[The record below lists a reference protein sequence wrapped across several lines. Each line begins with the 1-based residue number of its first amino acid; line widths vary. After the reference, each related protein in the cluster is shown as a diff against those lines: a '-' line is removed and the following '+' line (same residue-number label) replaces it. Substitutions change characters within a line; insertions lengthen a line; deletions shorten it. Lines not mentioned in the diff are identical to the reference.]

1 MIQGPTKLVL
11 ISVKSGINNRNRILE
26 KIDQLL
32 EKKEEAHKY
41 IGNYDSTVRFHYGSE
56 SAKSGYHIRKGS
68 KNSDQQLSD
77 DYGHN
82 RRYDYFLYD
91 VSDGV
96 KGNYFT
102 GKIS

>member
-1 MIQGPTKLVL
+1 MVGEC
-11 ISVKSGINNRNRILE
+11 KSR
-26 KIDQLL
+26 
-32 EKKEEAHKY
+32 
-41 IGNYDSTVRFHYGSE
+41 
-56 SAKSGYHIRKGS
+56 YHIRKGS

-77 DYGHN
+77 DCGHN